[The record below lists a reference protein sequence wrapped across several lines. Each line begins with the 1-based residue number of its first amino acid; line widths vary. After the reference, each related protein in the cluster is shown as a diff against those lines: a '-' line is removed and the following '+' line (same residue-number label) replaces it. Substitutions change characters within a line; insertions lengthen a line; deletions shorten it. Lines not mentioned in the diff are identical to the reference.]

1 MGSPIMRARSC
12 ARLPLL
18 ALLATLA
25 TGVAPLSGHAAPA
38 VDKAPKAGT
47 ARDVAATSSVAAT
60 GGVTATAAEADDAQC
75 TTARKR
81 LFVDGEGWIVRR
93 VTTCR

>member
-1 MGSPIMRARSC
+1 MRARPC

-25 TGVAPLSGHAAPA
+25 TGVAPLGGHAAPA

-47 ARDVAATSSVAAT
+47 GTARDVTATSSVSAT

>member
-1 MGSPIMRARSC
+1 MRARPC

-18 ALLATLA
+18 ALLAALA
-25 TGVAPLSGHAAPA
+25 TGVAPLGGHAAPA
-38 VDKAPKAGT
+38 VDKAPKAGSGT
-47 ARDVAATSSVAAT
+47 TRDVAATASVAAT
-60 GGVTATAAEADDAQC
+60 GVTATTAEADDAQC

-93 VTTCR
+93 VTICR

>member
-1 MGSPIMRARSC
+1 MRARPC

-18 ALLATLA
+18 ARLAVFLAALATA
-25 TGVAPLSGHAAPA
+25 GAPLCAGAAPA
-38 VDKAPKAGT
+38 VDKAPKAGAGT
-47 ARDVAATSSVAAT
+47 ARDVAATAS
-60 GGVTATAAEADDAQC
+60 VTAPAAEADDAQC
-75 TTARKR
+75 STSRKK

>member
-1 MGSPIMRARSC
+1 MRARSC

-18 ALLATLA
+18 TLLAALVTA
-25 TGVAPLSGHAAPA
+25 GAPLSASAAPA
-38 VDKAPKAGT
+38 VDKAPKAASGT
-47 ARDVAATSSVAAT
+47 TRDVAATSSVATPAT
-60 GGVTATAAEADDAQC
+60 EADDAQC
-75 TTARKR
+75 STSRKK